1 MIMEIALAQSGLGQ
15 RGSGGST
22 SHCGGQFG
30 WRGLA
35 EQGQRESVPSV
46 TDIVIDIWK
55 RYPQIVIF

>member
-1 MIMEIALAQSGLGQ
+1 MEVALAQSGLGQ

-35 EQGQRESVPSV
+35 EHGHRESVPCV
-46 TDIVIDIWK
+46 TDIVII
-55 RYPQIVIF
+55 